1 MENNTGRK
9 WPWIIGLSIFV
20 FIIAIV
26 VAVNV
31 ALTAPVKLSNY
42 GMQNYHDYDANVN
55 DIIEAKIA
63 FDQNYSIAFV
73 TPQINAKGA
82 VIVYQ
87 LSDKANNAVNNAHI
101 EVVLTR
107 PDTTDFDIT
116 LNNPTVVDGVYTFK
130 STDLPK
136 LGRWD
141 ILAKISV
148 GDKSRFYNLKA
159 DTRNSHTEEF

>member
-1 MENNTGRK
+1 MENNAGRK

-20 FIIAIV
+20 FIIAVV
-26 VAVNV
+26 VAVKV

-42 GMQNYHDYDANVN
+42 GMQNYHAYDANIN

-63 FDQNYSIAFV
+63 FDQNYTITFV
-73 TPQINAKGA
+73 TPQITAKGC
-82 VIVYQ
+82 VIAYKI
-87 LSDKANNAVNNAHI
+87 SDKASNAIDNGKI

-116 LNNPTVVDGVYTFK
+116 LAAPSVEDGVYTFK
-130 STDLPK
+130 ATDLPK

-141 ILAKISV
+141 ILAKVSI
-148 GDKSRFYNLKA
+148 GNQQRFYNLKA
-159 DTRNSHTEEF
+159 DTRNPHTQEF

>member
-1 MENNTGRK
+1 MENNAGRK
-9 WPWIIGLSIFV
+9 WPWIIT
-20 FIIAIV
+20 IAILLFITAIV
-26 VAVNV
+26 IAVKV

-42 GMQNYHDYDANVN
+42 GMQNYHAYDANIN

-63 FDQNYSIAFV
+63 FDQNYTIAFV
-73 TPQINAKGA
+73 TPQITAEGCVVAYK
-82 VIVYQ
+82 I
-87 LSDKANNAVNNAHI
+87 SDKAKNAINNAKI

-116 LNNPTVVDGVYTFK
+116 LNSPTVVDGMYTFK
-130 STDLPK
+130 ATDLPK

>member
-1 MENNTGRK
+1 MENNAGRK

-42 GMQNYHDYDANVN
+42 GMQNYHEYDANVN

-63 FDQNYSIAFV
+63 FDQNYTITFV
-73 TPQINAKGA
+73 TPQITAKGA
-82 VIVYQ
+82 VIVYR
-87 LSDKANNAVNNAHI
+87 LGDKQNNAINNAKI

-107 PDTTDFDIT
+107 PDTIDFDIT
-116 LNNPTVVDGVYTFK
+116 LNSPTVVDGVYTFQA
-130 STDLPK
+130 TDLPK

>member
-1 MENNTGRK
+1 MENNAGRK

-26 VAVNV
+26 VAVKV

-42 GMQNYHDYDANVN
+42 GMQNYHEYDANVN

-63 FDQNYSIAFV
+63 FDQNYTITFV
-73 TPQINAKGA
+73 TPQITAKGC
-82 VIVYQ
+82 VIAYKI
-87 LSDKANNAVNNAHI
+87 SDKSSNPIDDAKI

-116 LNNPTVVDGVYTFK
+116 LNNPAVKDGVYTFTA
-130 STDLPK
+130 TDLQK

-148 GDKSRFYNLKA
+148 GDKQRFYNLKA